1 MAQNFYKDT
10 PVQDLPGVKA
20 WCVPILEGEGIETA
34 HDLLHQF
41 PSKYIDRSRMY
52 KIKEINGASQYIQV
66 SGKITHMAITGTGR
80 GQRLTAKFFDGES
93 YMDLVWFQAIDYIV
107 RTYHEN
113 VTYIVFGKPTIFGNK
128 VQLAHP
134 EIDTPTSIM
143 KKKVMGVQQSHYSI
157 PEKMKRK
164 KFTSATMRSIIVEE
178 LEGTVKRNPIPENL
192 PQYLVDGLKLMS
204 NHDALVNIHL
214 PGNDRLLAEAKY
226 RLKFEELFY
235 LQLKAQ
241 RAYKRNKGFVGN
253 VFNTIGDIFN
263 TFYSKH
269 LPFPLTGAQKRVIK
283 EIYNDC
289 RSGKQM
295 NRLLQGDVGSGKT
308 LVATMCM
315 LIALDNGYQACLMVP
330 TEILAN
336 QHFETIYQQLSPLG
350 INVALLTGSTK
361 QATRK
366 KLLPML
372 ASGEINIVIGTHALL
387 EDSVKFKRL
396 GLAII
401 DEQHRFGVAQRAKL
415 QAKNAL
421 PPHVLVMTATPIPRT
436 LAMTMYGDLE
446 VSTIDEMPPG
456 RKPIM
461 TYHQFDTNKYQ
472 VYDFLKREIA
482 KGRQV
487 YIVYPLIDENEKLDY
502 QSLMS
507 GYEQLLHVFPK
518 PQYNISMVHGRM
530 KAAEKD
536 SQMQDFASG
545 RSQILVAT
553 TVIEVGV
560 NVPNA
565 SVMLIESAER
575 FGLSQLHQLRG
586 RVGRGADQSYCVLMT
601 DTEISKTIQ
610 TRMDI
615 MVGSTNGFDIAE
627 WDLRLRGEGD
637 IEGTQ
642 QSGTAL
648 KMKIADLSTDTQI
661 LHRAHDAAV
670 KIIEAD
676 PELNA
681 PANAILFEELE
692 ERAKAEE
699 NWGNIS

>member
-1 MAQNFYKDT
+1 MAQDYYKNT
-10 PVQDLPGVKA
+10 QVKDLSTVKS
-20 WCVPILEGEGIETA
+20 WCVPLLEGEGIETA

-41 PSKYIDRSRMY
+41 PTKYIDRSKMY
-52 KIKEINGASQYIQV
+52 KISEINGTGAYVQI
-66 SGKITHMAITGTGR
+66 SGQITHMSVTGTGR

-113 VTYIVFGKPTIFGNK
+113 VNYIVFGKPTIYGKK
-128 VQLAHP
+128 VQIAHP
-134 EIDTPTSIM
+134 EIDTPASIM
-143 KKKVMGVQQSHYSI
+143 KKKVMGILQSHYSI
-157 PEKMKRK
+157 PERMKRK
-164 KFTSATMRSIIVEE
+164 KFSSATMRGIIVDTIEQV
-178 LEGTVKRNPIPENL
+178 VKNNPIPENL
-192 PQYLVDGLKLMS
+192 PKYLTEGFKLMS

-214 PGNDRLLAEAKY
+214 PENDRLLAEAKY
-226 RLKFEELFY
+226 RLKFEELFF

-241 RAYKRNKGFVGN
+241 RAYRRNKGFIGN
-253 VFNTIGDIFN
+253 VFNNIGTYFN
-263 TFYSKH
+263 TFYNEH
-269 LPFPLTGAQKRVIK
+269 LPFPLTNAQKRVIK
-283 EIYNDC
+283 EVYNDC
-289 RSGKQM
+289 RTGKQM
-295 NRLLQGDVGSGKT
+295 NRLVQGDVGSGKT

-336 QHFETIYQQLSPLG
+336 QHFETIYEQLSPLG

-361 QATRK
+361 AATRK

-372 ASGEINIVIGTHALL
+372 ENGEINIIIGTHALL
-387 EDSVKFKRL
+387 EESVKFKRL

-436 LAMTMYGDLE
+436 LAMTLYGDLE

-456 RKPIM
+456 RKPVA
-461 TYHQFDTNKYQ
+461 TYHQFDQNRYQ
-472 VYDFLKREIA
+472 VYNFIKNEIA
-482 KGRQV
+482 KGRQA

-507 GYEQLLHVFPK
+507 GYEQLLQIFPK

-536 SQMQDFASG
+536 SQMQEFVSG

-586 RVGRGADQSYCVLMT
+586 RVGRGADQSFCILMT
-601 DTEISKTIQ
+601 STEISKNIR

-615 MVGSTNGFDIAE
+615 MVGSNNGFEIAE
-627 WDLRLRGEGD
+627 WDLKLRGEGD

-648 KMKIADLSTDTQI
+648 KMKIADLSTDSQI

-670 KIIEAD
+670 KIIDAD

-681 PANAILFEELE
+681 PDNLILREELD
-692 ERAKAEE
+692 ERIEAEE